1 MVHRCLARS
10 GGYGK
15 LGKAVS
21 WHTVS
26 LHYDHGWGTKKIAK
40 RLNGPRKLIHYRTI
54 RRLLKRFRKTC
65 DVRTPKA
72 GTRESTSSIAS
83 DIWDFIVE
91 ALITYPAY
99 YLDELQ
105 DLARLARDNF
115 ATEIPL
121 STLCATLNR
130 RG

>member
-1 MVHRCLARS
+1 M
-10 GGYGK
+10 
-15 LGKAVS
+15 
-21 WHTVS
+21 
-26 LHYDHGWGTKKIAK
+26 
-40 RLNGPRKLIHYRTI
+40 IHYRTI